1 REAIKAIKGLNT
13 LKVKG
18 YGIRVKAAEE

>member
-1 REAIKAIKGLNT
+1 IKAINGLNT

-18 YGIRVKAAEE
+18 YGIRVKAADE

>member
-1 REAIKAIKGLNT
+1 IKAIKGLNT